1 MDFEFISKHL
11 KREKYPKKLIEDIIE
26 QLKKDFRKKKF
37 TKRIKNDVNFQKRY
51 YKKQENR
58 VMKHVK
64 KRNLD
69 SRNPSGKFFDQLE
82 DTFINQSNFINVKKL
97 MIKITDDGELE
108 NRAIIE
114 LEKAWKAKMK
124 ERKRKAQA
132 MQMEHKTELMRMQFN
147 SIRVG

>member
-1 MDFEFISKHL
+1 
-11 KREKYPKKLIEDIIE
+11 
-26 QLKKDFRKKKF
+26 
-37 TKRIKNDVNFQKRY
+37 
-51 YKKQENR
+51 
-58 VMKHVK
+58 MKHVK

-132 MQMEHKTELMRMQFN
+132 M
-147 SIRVG
+147 